1 MPVVDFHIHAY
12 DRPVSA
18 PPSFV
23 EFMDREM
30 ARAYGSFAAFVER
43 HSTGAGLPPRRLL
56 DYFPDLERV
65 SDKVL
70 FGSDW
75 PSVPTM
81 KGNVEALRALPLSD
95 TAKERILGGNA
106 ARLLGL
112 A

>member
-1 MPVVDFHIHAY
+1 MEI
-12 DRPVSA
+12 
-18 PPSFV
+18 
-23 EFMDREM
+23 
-30 ARAYGSFAAFVER
+30 
-43 HSTGAGLPPRRLL
+43 AGLPPKKLL
-56 DYFPDLERV
+56 EYFPDLERV

-81 KGNVEALRALPLSD
+81 KGNVEAIRALPLSEQ
-95 TAKERILGGNA
+95 ARERILGGNA